1 MQKISFQLGIFLS
14 SKQNKV
20 FRRQEKGGGSRVQ
33 HSKHGALSPGSL
45 GPHPLTATGTY
56 CTGDNGEER
65 TVLPL
70 LPNHTWAAEY
80 TFPATRQILK
90 WL

>member
-1 MQKISFQLGIFLS
+1 MGIFLS

-20 FRRQEKGGGSRVQ
+20 FRRQEKGGGTRVQ
-33 HSKHGALSPGSL
+33 HSRHGEVPSTGAPSPSSL
-45 GPHPLTATGTY
+45 GPQPLAATSTD
-56 CTGDNGEER
+56 CAGDNGEEG

-70 LPNHTWAAEY
+70 LPKHIWAAEY